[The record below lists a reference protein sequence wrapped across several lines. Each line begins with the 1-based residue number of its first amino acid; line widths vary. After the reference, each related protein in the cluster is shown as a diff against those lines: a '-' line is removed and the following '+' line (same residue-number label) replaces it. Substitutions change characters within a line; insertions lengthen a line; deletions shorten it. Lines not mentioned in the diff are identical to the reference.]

1 MSDSNGHLYAELGE
15 LARYLDTTLRKL
27 DDAGKPITT
36 MSSQLPQAAT
46 HLEGLTKL
54 TEEGTHEVMRL
65 TEELQDSHAL
75 VMGTLR
81 KASTVID
88 KIQAPPCVSCLL
100 RESQQLVAQE
110 DKQLIDNRERLTVA
124 LTKAADTLTKGQQS
138 GCVTCAL
145 TDTMQRLSQDDK
157 RLMDI
162 MTALSFQDLVAQR
175 VKKLTT
181 IVHDVERK
189 LLELVVVFGLKN
201 DGSTPEV
208 KTDATDMLKQL
219 NASNTT
225 SMKQDLVDDIL
236 GKFGF
241 NSAEAELPEAGRR

>member
-1 MSDSNGHLYAELGE
+1 MADTNGHLYAELGD

-27 DDAGKPITT
+27 DDAGAPLTT
-36 MSSQLPQAAT
+36 MSAQLPQAAT

-65 TEELQDSHAL
+65 TEELQDSHAIVL
-75 VMGTLR
+75 GQLR
-81 KASTVID
+81 KALMAVDNNENT
-88 KIQAPPCVSCLL
+88 PCVACLL

-110 DKQLIDNRERLTVA
+110 DKQLIGSRDRLAGT
-124 LTKAADTLTKGQQS
+124 LTKVAETLTKGQTG
-138 GCVTCAL
+138 GCVACTL
-145 TDTMQRLSQDDK
+145 TQSIHSLSQDDK
-157 RLMDI
+157 RLIEI

-189 LLELVVVFGLKN
+189 LLELVVVFGLKHEN
-201 DGSTPEV
+201 ATPEI

-219 NASNTT
+219 KATNETA
-225 SMKQDLVDDIL
+225 MKQNLVDDIL

-241 NSAEAELPEAGRR
+241 N

>member
-1 MSDSNGHLYAELGE
+1 MTEPNGHLYAELGE

-27 DDAGKPITT
+27 DDAGAPIST

-75 VMGTLR
+75 ISGMLG
-81 KASTVID
+81 KAV
-88 KIQAPPCVSCLL
+88 
-100 RESQQLVAQE
+100 
-110 DKQLIDNRERLTVA
+110 VA
-124 LTKAADTLTKGQQS
+124 LTKGQNSPCVACLLHESQHLVAQDDQQLIDSRQRLVGTLNKASDVLTKGQS
-138 GCVTCAL
+138 GSCVACVL
-145 TDTMQRLSQDDK
+145 TESLQRLSQDDK
-157 RLMDI
+157 RLIEI

-189 LLELVVVFGLKN
+189 LLELVVVFGLKH
-201 DGSTPEV
+201 DVTSPEV

-219 NASNTT
+219 EAASSS
-225 SMKQDLVDDIL
+225 SMKQNLVDDIL

-241 NSAEAELPEAGRR
+241 N

>member
-1 MSDSNGHLYAELGE
+1 MMAEANGHLYAELGE

-27 DDAGKPITT
+27 DEAGAPITT

-75 VMGTLR
+75 IAGMLS
-81 KASTVID
+81 KAAAVLAKGQNS
-88 KIQAPPCVSCLL
+88 PCVACLL
-100 RESQQLVAQE
+100 SESRQLVAQD
-110 DKQLIDNRERLTVA
+110 DKQLIDSRQRLAGT
-124 LTKAADTLTKGQQS
+124 LTKAADALTKGQNGS
-138 GCVTCAL
+138 CVVCVL
-145 TDTMQRLSQDDK
+145 TESHRRLAQDDK
-157 RLMDI
+157 RLIEI

-181 IVHDVERK
+181 IIHDVERK
-189 LLELVVVFGLKN
+189 LLELVVVFGLKHE
-201 DGSTPEV
+201 GASPEV

-219 NASNTT
+219 NASSATA
-225 SMKQDLVDDIL
+225 MKQNLVDDIL

-241 NSAEAELPEAGRR
+241 N